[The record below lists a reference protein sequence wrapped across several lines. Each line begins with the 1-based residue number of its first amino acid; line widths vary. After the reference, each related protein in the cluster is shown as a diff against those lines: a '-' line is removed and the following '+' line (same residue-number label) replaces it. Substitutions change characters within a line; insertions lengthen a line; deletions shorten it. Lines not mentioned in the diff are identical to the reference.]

1 MPPAARCR
9 FDRTDLHRDGTSCD
23 GRAKRQEAPALQ
35 VANGFRLPPLHAEQ
49 VGGASHVD
57 VEESAAHQEI
67 VPFVRDILVALVQS
81 LRIYYPFIPP
91 LAPPAHLFLLLSTR
105 RPPLLHPMCFFF
117 LLSFSLLFY
126 FFFLLI
132 IY

>member
-35 VANGFRLPPLHAEQ
+35 VANGFRLPPLHADQ

-57 VEESAAHQEI
+57 IEETPDPQELG
-67 VPFVRDILVALVQS
+67 RLGRAILGDLTQS
-81 LRIYYPFIPP
+81 LRSDDSCQP
-91 LAPPAHLFLLLSTR
+91 PPAAPAHQVCYRYQRSPPHTDSTF
-105 RPPLLHPMCFFF
+105 PPSTAPKPQPTPNT
-117 LLSFSLLFY
+117 
-126 FFFLLI
+126 
-132 IY
+132 